1 MSDPKPELK
10 LELTP
15 RKLNLRSKP
24 HPRHVVIAINH
35 LRQRRDGLEAQ
46 IEKMKAE
53 LDEVDAAIEALG

>member
-15 RKLNLRSKP
+15 RKLN
-24 HPRHVVIAINH
+24 RHVVIAINH